1 MSAKLMISPKGA
13 NRLAAGHPW
22 VYRTDIREDGAIAA
36 GLVSLT
42 DHRGKPLGTAL
53 YSPHSEIRVRWL
65 APDGV
70 VVDAGWWRSRIAD
83 AVSRRQGIA
92 DTGYRLVHAEADGLP
107 SLVVDRYGD
116 VVVAQLLSAGI
127 EAVREQVIE
136 GILAAVQP
144 HGLLLRNDA
153 PVRERE
159 RLSRETVLASGTVP
173 QRARYTE
180 GALALHAAPWSGQK
194 TGAFL
199 DQRQNHLLA
208 HGLARGRCA
217 DVFSYHGGFALQLAV
232 GGAESVVA
240 VDSSGPALEVLREA
254 ARENGLQERVSI
266 EEADAFEWLRASVA
280 ASRRYDVIALDPP
293 AFAKDRRSVDRA
305 LAAYRELNIQALK
318 LLSPG
323 GRLLTFS
330 CSFHIHRGQFF
341 AMLGEAA
348 QDSGR
353 RVQLAEILGAAADHP
368 ELLTI
373 PETGYLKGALLRS
386 LD

>member
-1 MSAKLMISPKGA
+1 MTPRVMISPKGA
-13 NRLAAGHPW
+13 GRIAAGHPW
-22 VYRTDIREDGAIAA
+22 VYRSDIREDASIPA
-36 GLVSLT
+36 GLVSVT

-70 VVDAGWWRSRIAD
+70 TVDDGWWRATIAA
-83 AVSRRQGIA
+83 AVGRRRDIG
-92 DTGYRLVHAEADGLP
+92 DSGHRLVHGEADGLP

-127 EAVREQVIE
+127 ETVRAHVVDA
-136 GILAAVQP
+136 ILAATQP
-144 HGLLLRNDA
+144 RGLLLRNDA

-159 RLSRETVLASGTVP
+159 KLSRETVLASGDVP

-180 GALALHAAPWSGQK
+180 GTLALEAAPWTGQK

-199 DQRQNHLLA
+199 DQRENHLRA
-208 HGLARGRCA
+208 RAAARGRCA
-217 DVFSYHGGFALQLAV
+217 DVFSYHGGFALQLAA
-232 GGAESVVA
+232 GGAGEVIA
-240 VDSSGPALEVLREA
+240 VDSSAGALDVLRET
-254 ARENGLQERVSI
+254 ARANGVEHRVRPQ
-266 EEADAFEWLRASVA
+266 EADAFDWLRAEVA
-280 ASRRYDVIALDPP
+280 SGRRYEVIALDPP
-293 AFAKDRRSVDRA
+293 AFAKERRSVERA

-318 LLSPG
+318 LLAGG

-330 CSFHIHRGQFF
+330 CSYHVHRGEFF
-341 AMLGEAA
+341 AMLAEAS

-353 RVQLAEILGAAADHP
+353 RIQLVDMLGAAADHP

-373 PETGYLKGALLRS
+373 PETGYLKGAELRAA
-386 LD
+386 D